1 MKKKKLKFLSLF
13 LSPTCG
19 ALVVL
24 EDIGRR
30 ETIDIFS
37 DPDGTTDRPKEKKT
51 NNRDPYG
58 D

>member
-24 EDIGRR
+24 EDVR
-30 ETIDIFS
+30 IDIFA